1 MLKISLSHGLYVD
14 ALRQVEVAAAA
25 VRLSSIV
32 FPSLLPS
39 SGTQHLKNHPQC
51 ILIYSLF

>member
-14 ALRQVEVAAAA
+14 ALRPVEVAAAA